1 MAMMKPA
8 REVRFSPTP
17 MKDMM
22 SNVPPM
28 VNSSELPISIP
39 ARSPITSMMITITM
53 RRDSIRLMMKPLFA
67 SWAMTFS
74 GYRLSNSNPTGIR
87 GRSSA
92 SFWSTSSPVF
102 TTSFVGSVETP
113 IPMARFPLTCIMLPG
128 GSIYPFSMTAI
139 SPSFTCPPGVVIT
152 WFRMSLTVV

>member
-1 MAMMKPA
+1 MVCVSASTQLNPKEMASTTNRGFTISATAEGARYNGRNEQMAMNVAPSKPHCGPVAPSISAFLRSIPRAMAICALSVTTMALSTSIPMAMMKPA

-67 SWAMTFS
+67 S
-74 GYRLSNSNPTGIR
+74 
-87 GRSSA
+87 
-92 SFWSTSSPVF
+92 
-102 TTSFVGSVETP
+102 
-113 IPMARFPLTCIMLPG
+113 
-128 GSIYPFSMTAI
+128 
-139 SPSFTCPPGVVIT
+139 
-152 WFRMSLTVV
+152 